1 MSFSRRKFVGGL
13 GTSVAALGALGA
25 AAGRGEA
32 QLVYQKTDWNAG
44 EFEKL
49 VRSPAKVKQVYDV
62 RAVGEGKF
70 LNNVKN
76 SLNGF
81 VYGFGIAEA
90 DVKIAVALHGPANAL
105 AFSDAMWEKYR
116 LGEFVE
122 VNDPATGKPATR
134 NVFFPTKAGGAGNLQ
149 NSNLQ
154 DRNSKIQNHSISALQ
169 HRGVKFLCCHTA
181 TEEQAAAM
189 VEKFSLKAAPEEVVK
204 DLQAHVLA
212 GVLIVPAMVATVA
225 LLQSEG
231 RFTYITV

>member
-13 GTSVAALGALGA
+13 GTSVAALGALGV
-25 AAGRGEA
+25 AAGSGEA
-32 QLVYQKTDWNAG
+32 QLVYQKTDWNVG

-49 VRSPAKVKQVYDV
+49 VRSPVKVKQVYDV

-81 VYGFGIAEA
+81 VYGFGIAER
-90 DVKIAVALHGPANAL
+90 DVEIAVALHGPANAL

-116 LGEFVE
+116 LGEFVD
-122 VNDPATGKPATR
+122 VNDAGTGKPATR
-134 NVFFPTKAGGAGNLQ
+134 NIFFPAKTGG
-149 NSNLQ
+149 SDNLQ
-154 DRNSKIQNHSISALQ
+154 DRSAKVQDHSIAALQ
-169 HRGVKFLCCHTA
+169 KRGVKFLCCHTA
-181 TEEQAAAM
+181 TEEQVEAM
-189 VEKFSLKAAPEEVVK
+189 VKKFSLKAAPEEVVK

>member
-13 GTSVAALGALGA
+13 GTSVAALGALGVA
-25 AAGRGEA
+25 TGSGEA
-32 QLVYQKTDWNAG
+32 QLVYQKTDWNVG

-81 VYGFGIAEA
+81 VYGFGIAESE
-90 DVKIAVALHGPANAL
+90 VKIAVALHGPANAL

-122 VNDPATGKPATR
+122 VNDPGTGKPATR
-134 NVFFPTKAGGAGNLQ
+134 NIFFPAKAGGSDNLQ
-149 NSNLQ
+149 EWSA
-154 DRNSKIQNHSISALQ
+154 KIQDHSIEALQ

-181 TEEQAAAM
+181 TEEQVVAM
-189 VEKFSLKAAPEEVVK
+189 VKKFSLKAEPEEIVK

-212 GVLIVPAMVATVA
+212 DVLIVPAMVATVA

>member
-1 MSFSRRKFVGGL
+1 MSFSRRQFVGGV
-13 GTSVAALGALGA
+13 GTGIAALGALGVTA
-25 AAGRGEA
+25 QSGEA
-32 QLVYQKTDWNAG
+32 QLVYRRTDWDFS

-49 VRSPAKVKQVYDV
+49 VRSTAKAKQVYDV

-81 VYGFGIAEA
+81 VYGFGIPESE
-90 DVKIAVALHGPANAL
+90 VKVAVALHGPSNAL
-105 AFSDAMWEKYR
+105 AFDDAMWEKYR

-122 VNDPATGKPATR
+122 VNDPTTGKAATR
-134 NVFFPTKAGGAGNLQ
+134 NIFFPAKAGGSENLEDW
-149 NSNLQ
+149 SSKMQ
-154 DRNSKIQNHSISALQ
+154 DHSVAALQ
-169 HRGVKFLCCHTA
+169 QRGVKFLCCHTA
-181 TEEQAAAM
+181 TEEQVVAM
-189 VEKFSLKAAPEEVVK
+189 VKKFSLKAAPEEIVK
-204 DLQAHVLA
+204 DLQAHVLP